1 MNTSRSIVEVGVAM
15 VLKDRFSQEAGK
27 ISGSFR
33 TMMNDMNTWNRG
45 IQMSASNTMDFGM
58 QLVGGMAR
66 AYKYSAGVQN
76 EVWTASKIAG
86 ATIAEQREML
96 QLAKDV
102 NEITPLTASDVA
114 SGQRYLAMAGNKFDA
129 IKEMI
134 GPASKLASIFTMP
147 VGQKGGV
154 ADLMTNIMSMYQI
167 PMGEA
172 ARVTDDLYTA
182 VTNANISLTDLAQSI
197 SYAGADM
204 ATAGVDL
211 RQTAAA
217 IGVLGD
223 MGIQGSM
230 AGTSLANMIRY
241 LQLSLVNQKKKGY
254 NALADLGLSPDEFFD
269 AQGNLIDLYTIYQK
283 FAKAA
288 VDLPSRIETPTFFNI
303 FGVRGNRGMLPVLRD
318 IASGRD
324 KMGKILATY
333 DQNMGAVNRLNEERL
348 KTDAGVIDQFESSIE
363 NLTVTAGAALGRIFT
378 PVLKVGNSIIK
389 VINSISETWVGG
401 FGLRIGATAVVVG
414 TIVAGFN
421 TVRGIIRSVGYL
433 QTIAT
438 ASTEGMAAAAIKTNT
453 QFAIMEAHM
462 INRVNL
468 MRTMVQLQM
477 MMGGVSMNKAGR
489 FYNTKTGRYVKS
501 YNTKTG
507 RYIKTPNPG
516 MSPATSLIG
525 GVVGGTVANQAGK
538 QAAKT
543 VATRS
548 LASVG
553 GRLLG
558 LIGGP
563 WGLAI
568 TVGLP
573 LLIEVGSRLI
583 DSVDRNTN
591 AQDKEDPSAIRAQ
604 NEERFLNAMRAAI
617 RDGLKDGKINIS
629 VDGEILGD
637 YSLGS
642 QQDYTG
648 VALGL

>member
-1 MNTSRSIVEVGVAM
+1 MNTSRSILEVGVAM

-33 TMMNDMNTWNRG
+33 TMMNDMSTWNRG

-348 KTDAGVIDQFESSIE
+348 KTDAGVIDQFESSLE

-378 PVLKVGNSIIK
+378 PVLNMGNSIIK
-389 VINSISETWVGG
+389 VINSISETWAGS
-401 FGLRIGATAVVVG
+401 FALRVGATAAVVG

-438 ASTEGMAAAAIKTNT
+438 ASTEGMSAAAIKTNT
-453 QFAIMEAHM
+453 QFAIMKAHM
-462 INRVNL
+462 ISMVNL
-468 MRTMVQLQM
+468 MRTMK
-477 MMGGVSMNKAGR
+477 GGVSMNKAGR
-489 FYNTKTGRYVKS
+489 FYNTKTGRYVK
-501 YNTKTG
+501 
-507 RYIKTPNPG
+507 TPNPG
-516 MSPATSLIG
+516 MSPTTSLIG

-543 VATRS
+543 VATNKG

-558 LIGGP
+558 LLGGP
-563 WGLAI
+563 WGLVI

>member
-33 TMMNDMNTWNRG
+33 TMMNDMSTWNRG

-86 ATIAEQREML
+86 ATIAEQRGML

-154 ADLMTNIMSMYQI
+154 ADLITNIMSMYQI

-182 VTNANISLTDLAQSI
+182 VTNANMSLTDLAQSI

-254 NALADLGLSPDEFFD
+254 NALVDLGLSPDEFFD

-333 DQNMGAVNRLNEERL
+333 GQNIGAVNRLNEERL

-378 PVLKVGNSIIK
+378 PVLKVGNFIIK
-389 VINSISETWVGG
+389 VINSISETWVGS
-401 FGLRIGATAVVVG
+401 FGLRVAATGVVVG

-438 ASTEGMAAAAIKTNT
+438 ASTEGMSTATAKTNA
-453 QFAIMEAHM
+453 QFVIMEAHLRNIFFRM
-462 INRVNL
+462 SSIAAQTLGMGKSIPLSGGFFMGKDKRGRAYYRDSMGRRVSQGTVL
-468 MRTMVQLQM
+468 
-477 MMGGVSMNKAGR
+477 
-489 FYNTKTGRYVKS
+489 
-501 YNTKTG
+501 
-507 RYIKTPNPG
+507 
-516 MSPATSLIG
+516 
-525 GVVGGTVANQAGK
+525 GGTNLISTTVREGGKQAGK
-538 QAAKT
+538 KLATSAA
-543 VATRS
+543 
-548 LASVG
+548 LGLG
-553 GRLLG
+553 GRLMG
-558 LIGGP
+558 LLGGP
-563 WGLAI
+563 VGLAI
-568 TVGLP
+568 TIGLP
-573 LLIEVGSRLI
+573 LLIEVGSSLI
-583 DSVDRNTN
+583 KSVDRNTE
-591 AQDKEDPSAIRAQ
+591 AQSKEDPSAIRAQ

-617 RDGLKDGKINIS
+617 RDGLKDGKINVS
-629 VDGEILGD
+629 VNGEILGD

>member
-333 DQNMGAVNRLNEERL
+333 DQNLGAVNRLNEERL
-348 KTDAGVIDQFESSIE
+348 KTDAGAIDQFQSSLE

-378 PVLKVGNSIIK
+378 PVLNVGTYLVKI
-389 VINSISETWVGG
+389 INSISETWAGS
-401 FGLRIGATAVVVG
+401 FGLRVAATGVVVG

-438 ASTEGMAAAAIKTNT
+438 ASTEGMSTATAKTNA
-453 QFAIMEAHM
+453 QFVIMEAHLRNISFM
-462 INRVNL
+462 MSSIAAQTLGMGKSIPLSGGFFMGKDKRGRAYYQDSMGRRVSQGTAL
-468 MRTMVQLQM
+468 
-477 MMGGVSMNKAGR
+477 
-489 FYNTKTGRYVKS
+489 
-501 YNTKTG
+501 
-507 RYIKTPNPG
+507 
-516 MSPATSLIG
+516 
-525 GVVGGTVANQAGK
+525 GGTNLISTTVREGGKQAGK
-538 QAAKT
+538 KLATSAAFG
-543 VATRS
+543 
-548 LASVG
+548 LG
-553 GRLLG
+553 GRLMG
-558 LIGGP
+558 LLGGP
-563 WGLAI
+563 VGLAI
-568 TVGLP
+568 TIGLP
-573 LLIEVGSRLI
+573 LLIEVGSSLI
-583 DSVDRNTN
+583 KSVDRNTE
-591 AQDKEDPSAIRAQ
+591 AQSKEDPSAIRAQ

>member
-33 TMMNDMNTWNRG
+33 TMMNDMNTWNKG

-114 SGQRYLAMAGNKFDA
+114 SGQRYLAMAGNKFYA
-129 IKEMI
+129 IKKMI

-318 IASGRD
+318 IASGKD

-333 DQNMGAVNRLNEERL
+333 DQNIGAVNRLNEERL

-378 PVLKVGNSIIK
+378 PVLNVGNSIIK

-401 FGLRIGATAVVVG
+401 FGLRVGATAVVVG

-438 ASTEGMAAAAIKTNT
+438 ASTEGMSAAAIKTNT
-453 QFAIMEAHM
+453 QFAIIEAHM
-462 INRVNL
+462 VRMVNL

-477 MMGGVSMNKAGR
+477 VMGGVSMNKAGR
-489 FYNTKTGRYVKS
+489 FYNTKTGKYV
-501 YNTKTG
+501 
-507 RYIKTPNPG
+507 KTPNPG

-538 QAAKT
+538 QAART

>member
-1 MNTSRSIVEVGVAM
+1 
-15 VLKDRFSQEAGK
+15 
-27 ISGSFR
+27 
-33 TMMNDMNTWNRG
+33 
-45 IQMSASNTMDFGM
+45 MSASNTMDFGM

-348 KTDAGVIDQFESSIE
+348 KTDAGVIDQFESSLE

-378 PVLKVGNSIIK
+378 PVLNMGNSIIN
-389 VINSISETWVGG
+389 VIDSISETWAGS
-401 FGLRIGATAVVVG
+401 FALRVGATAAVVG

-438 ASTEGMAAAAIKTNT
+438 ASTEGMSAAAIKTNT

-462 INRVNL
+462 ISMVNL

-489 FYNTKTGRYVKS
+489 FYNTKTGRYVK
-501 YNTKTG
+501 
-507 RYIKTPNPG
+507 TPNPG
-516 MSPATSLIG
+516 MSPTTSLIG

-543 VATRS
+543 VATKG

-558 LIGGP
+558 LLGGP

>member
-1 MNTSRSIVEVGVAM
+1 MNTSRGIIEVGVAM

-167 PMGEA
+167 PMTEA

-333 DQNMGAVNRLNEERL
+333 DQNLGAVNRLNEERL
-348 KTDAGVIDQFESSIE
+348 KTDAGVIDQFESSLE

-378 PVLKVGNSIIK
+378 PVLNVGTYLVKI
-389 VINSISETWVGG
+389 INSISETWAGS
-401 FGLRIGATAVVVG
+401 FGLRVAATGVVVG

-438 ASTEGMAAAAIKTNT
+438 ASTEGMSTATAKTNA
-453 QFAIMEAHM
+453 QFVIMEAHLRNISFIAAQTLRM
-462 INRVNL
+462 GKSIPLSGGFFMGKDKRGRAYYRDSRGRRVSQGTAL
-468 MRTMVQLQM
+468 
-477 MMGGVSMNKAGR
+477 
-489 FYNTKTGRYVKS
+489 
-501 YNTKTG
+501 
-507 RYIKTPNPG
+507 
-516 MSPATSLIG
+516 
-525 GVVGGTVANQAGK
+525 GGTNLISTTVREGGKQAGK
-538 QAAKT
+538 KLATSAAFG
-543 VATRS
+543 
-548 LASVG
+548 LG
-553 GRLLG
+553 GRLMG
-558 LIGGP
+558 LLGGP
-563 WGLAI
+563 VGLAI
-568 TVGLP
+568 TIGLP
-573 LLIEVGSRLI
+573 LLIEVGSSLI
-583 DSVDRNTN
+583 KSVDRNTE
-591 AQDKEDPSAIRAQ
+591 AQSKEDPSAIRAQ